1 MVRTKAH
8 DRNTDPYE
16 TCLPTINLLSV
27 AVAQGLIRSDTWK
40 TSEIMPTLVH
50 LELVEPL
57 PPSAISWASTWLSY
71 GNEVRSLGKES
82 TRRSYWLGPLNYT
95 IHIQYIQF
103 MCLWCYFQSLEVHTM
118 LSSCDLM
125 KCTRWSAH
133 DEMHTMK
140 CTRCSWWSAHDAEQ
154 LWVKDFIKVT
164 VTTSGRLE
172 PVGLPSAFPVERPN
186 QSTTVPHALCRLW
199 LLFYRLRPSD
209 LGNCKRDYSILKRL
223 EQLLYMQ

>member
-125 KCTRWSAH
+125 KCTRWNAH
-133 DEMHTMK
+133 DEMHTMQLMK
-140 CTRCSWWSAHDAEQ
+140 CTRCWAAVSKGLYQSHSNY
-154 LWVKDFIKVT
+154 LWEAWTCRPTLRVSGWASKSIDHWATRIMSPVAT
-164 VTTSGRLE
+164 VL
-172 PVGLPSAFPVERPN
+172 
-186 QSTTVPHALCRLW
+186 
-199 LLFYRLRPSD
+199 
-209 LGNCKRDYSILKRL
+209 
-223 EQLLYMQ
+223 